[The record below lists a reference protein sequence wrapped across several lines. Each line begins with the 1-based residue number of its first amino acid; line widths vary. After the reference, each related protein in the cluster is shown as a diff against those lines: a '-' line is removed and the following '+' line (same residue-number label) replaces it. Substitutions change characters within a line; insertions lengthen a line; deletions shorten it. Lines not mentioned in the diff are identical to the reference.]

1 MTIWQ
6 RIRTPLAIL
15 IAVAA
20 FAGSSANVAHGR
32 FAMGDF
38 KAFYCS
44 GAALLHGE
52 DPYATNPM
60 AQCESITAPS
70 PLFVTKNNEVLPAPL
85 PGYAVAAF
93 VPLALLPFPVASLIW
108 LALLC
113 AALGGAISLLSK
125 IGVARPDVLVVS
137 LAIVT
142 VAICFPVGELPP
154 VALFGVALA
163 AWAATERRPWLL
175 GLGIALTFFEPQ
187 IGLASLVASIAL
199 GRRYAVPAGAA
210 AVALGIVSVTAVG
223 VTGNLEYFRVVLPAH
238 LISEL
243 PSVLQYSLS
252 WILYRLG
259 VAPGPALL
267 IGRISWIAML
277 GVTYWFARSRFAKT
291 APHAVFLAAPAF
303 AVVGGPFLHL
313 DHIALAI
320 PAALWLSSVVQG
332 SRWLRIGAVVA
343 LSLPVLYVF
352 SITRLLPLVPF
363 VAAWLGGA
371 CSGRAIV
378 GLRTAL
384 VAVVALALI
393 GSVTVATG
401 TGSMHIPPVQPLPA
415 DLPQASWAAYIGKT
429 FVMTAWSIWL
439 VKAPVW
445 LGILAT
451 AFALVAASR
460 ARAPLRQT

>member
-1 MTIWQ
+1 MTVWQ

-38 KAFYCS
+38 KAFYCA
-44 GAALLHGE
+44 GAALLRHQ
-52 DPYATNPM
+52 DPYATAPM
-60 AQCESITAPS
+60 VQCESIAAPS
-70 PLFVTKNNEVLPAPL
+70 PLFVTTRDEVLPAPL

-93 VPLALLPFPVASLIW
+93 VPFALLSFPIASLVW

-113 AALGGAISLLSK
+113 AALAGAIALLSR
-125 IGVARPDVLVVS
+125 IGVARADVLVVS
-137 LAIVT
+137 LAIIT

-154 VALFGVALA
+154 IALFGIALA
-163 AWAATERRPWLL
+163 AWAAHEERSWLL
-175 GLGIALTFFEPQ
+175 GLGVALAFFEPQ
-187 IGLASLVASIAL
+187 IGLALLVASVAL
-199 GRRYAVPAGAA
+199 GRRFALPAIAAA
-210 AVALGIVSVTAVG
+210 AVLGVVSVVAVG
-223 VTGNLEYFRVVLPAH
+223 VAGNLEYFRVVLPAH

-252 WILYRLG
+252 WILYRVG

-277 GVTYWFARSRFAKT
+277 GVTYWFARSRFARNM
-291 APHAVFLAAPAF
+291 PCAVFLAAPAF

-320 PAALWLSSVVQG
+320 PAALWLASTVQEP
-332 SRWLRIGAVVA
+332 RWLRIGAVVA

-384 VAVVALALI
+384 LAVIVLVII
-393 GSVTVATG
+393 GSITVATG
-401 TGSMHIPPVQPLPA
+401 TGTMQITPVQPLPA

-451 AFALVAASR
+451 AAALVATSR
-460 ARAPLRQT
+460 APEPLRQT

>member
-1 MTIWQ
+1 MTTWQ

-15 IAVAA
+15 IALAA

-32 FAMGDF
+32 FAMGDL

-44 GAALLHGE
+44 GAALLRRE
-52 DPYATNPM
+52 DPYATAPM
-60 AQCESITAPS
+60 ARCESVGAPV
-70 PLFVTKNNEVLPAPL
+70 PLFVTKNDEVLPAPL

-93 VPLALLPFPVASLIW
+93 VPLALLPFPVASLVW

-113 AALGGAISLLSK
+113 AALGAAILLFSR

-137 LAIVT
+137 LAIGT

-154 VALFGVALA
+154 IALFGIALA
-163 AWAATERRPWLL
+163 AWAACEKRFALF
-175 GLGIALTFFEPQ
+175 GLGVALTFFEPQ
-187 IGLASLVASIAL
+187 IGLAVFVASIAL
-199 GRRYAVPAGAA
+199 GKRYALPAIAA
-210 AVALGIVSVTAVG
+210 AATLGVVSVAAVG
-223 VTGNLEYFRVVLPAH
+223 VAGDLEYFRVVLRAH

-252 WILYRLG
+252 WILYRVG
-259 VAPGPALL
+259 VAPGPALM

-277 GVTYWFARSRFAKT
+277 GVTYWFARSRFARAT
-291 APHAVFLAAPAF
+291 PHVAFLAAPAF

-320 PAALWLSSVVQG
+320 PAALWLATNAREP
-332 SRWLRIGAVVA
+332 RWLRIGAVVA

-384 VAVVALALI
+384 VAVVIIAAI
-393 GSVTVATG
+393 GSATVATG
-401 TGSMHIPPVQPLPA
+401 TGSMHISPVQPLPA

-451 AFALVAASR
+451 AAALLTASR
-460 ARAPLRQT
+460 GTAPLRQT

>member
-15 IAVAA
+15 IALGA

-44 GAALLHGE
+44 GAALLRRE
-52 DPYATNPM
+52 DPYATAPM
-60 AQCESITAPS
+60 AHCESVAAPS
-70 PLFVTKNNEVLPAPL
+70 PLFVTEGNEVLPAPL

-93 VPLALLPFPVASLIW
+93 VPLALLSFPIASAIW

-113 AALGGAISLLSK
+113 AALGGAIVLLSK

-154 VALFGVALA
+154 VALFGIALA
-163 AWAATERRPWLL
+163 AWAAAKNHQWLL

-187 IGLASLVASIAL
+187 IGLAILVASISL
-199 GRRYAVPAGAA
+199 GRRYALPAIAAA
-210 AVALGIVSVTAVG
+210 AVLAVVSVAAVG
-223 VTGNLEYFRVVLPAH
+223 IAGDLEYFRVVLPAH

-259 VAPGPALL
+259 VAPDPALL
-267 IGRISWIAML
+267 IGRMSWIVML
-277 GVTYWFARSRFAKT
+277 AVTYWFARSKFAKST
-291 APHAVFLAAPAF
+291 PHAVFLAAPAF

-320 PAALWLSSVVQG
+320 PAALWLASAAQG
-332 SRWLRIGAVVA
+332 MRWLRIGAVVA

-363 VAAWLGGA
+363 VAAWLGAA

-384 VAVVALALI
+384 VAVVVIAAI

-401 TGSMHIPPVQPLPA
+401 TGSMDIPPLQPLPA

-445 LGILAT
+445 FGILAT
-451 AFALVAASR
+451 AAALVATSR
-460 ARAPLRQT
+460 GLEPAHQT